1 MSSRGDEA
9 MESMRKRFGACLMA
23 ILVATILIGPLECL
37 RGQDKRTPELRPLNS
52 NPITVRII
60 EQTPRTLYETV
71 AKFADINILWDRETK
86 AQSETGRFTVEVSK
100 ATLREALDK
109 VASVTKTSWKPIS
122 GTTIFVESR

>member
-1 MSSRGDEA
+1 

-23 ILVATILIGPLECL
+23 ILVATILIGPLEFL
-37 RGQDKRTPELRPLNS
+37 RAQDKRTPELRPLNS

-86 AQSETGRFTVEVSK
+86 AQSETGRFTVEVST